1 MVGVKN
7 ELGGAFGMKKALAFA
22 ALLLLGACQT
32 TPPPAPTPAP
42 LPPPVTHPKVV
53 KHGPLKPPTNVA
65 SAGPLKSAMVGDY
78 MDAQEKDFRTH
89 LRPVAIMRVGDDLI
103 VSLGDTVLFGE
114 GDALSGH
121 GHDTVERVAEL
132 LRRYDHSSVQV
143 AGYMDTALA
152 PDSSMA
158 LSQLRAKTIADA
170 LVSDGVPQTRIS
182 SQGFGSGHLKIATG
196 PSTTEPRNRRIEIR
210 VIAHPDADAPPP
222 AQVKQAAKTAPPPQL
237 RKEK

>member
-7 ELGGAFGMKKALAFA
+7 EPGGAFGMRKSLAFA

-32 TPPPAPTPAP
+32 TPPPAPPPAP

-53 KHGPLKPPTNVA
+53 RHGPLKPPSNVA
-65 SAGPLKSAMVGDY
+65 SAGPLKTAMVGDY
-78 MDAQEKDFRTH
+78 MDAQEKDFRAH
-89 LRPVAIMRVGDDLI
+89 LRPVAIMRVGDDLV
-103 VSLGDTVLFGE
+103 VSLGDTVLFGD

-121 GHDTVERVAEL
+121 GHDTIERLAEL

-152 PDSSMA
+152 PESSMA

-170 LVSDGVPQTRIS
+170 LVSDGVAQTRVS
-182 SQGFGSGHLKIATG
+182 SQGFGSGRLKIATG
-196 PSTTEPRNRRIEIR
+196 PNMTEPRNRRIEIR

-222 AQVKQAAKTAPPPQL
+222 AKSAAKTPSPPPQL
-237 RKEK
+237 RKTK